1 MISISVMILAW
12 DILYTLGKGER
23 NLFFCVVCVLILIVN
38 PILLEVSYSTLDR
51 LAFSKDES
59 QLTLFLGSN

>member
-12 DILYTLGKGER
+12 DILYTLGKGEH
-23 NLFFCVVCVLILIVN
+23 NLFFCVLILIVN

-51 LAFSKDES
+51 LAFSKHES